1 MSAEFWAVIGVGV
14 AVLGLV
20 WRFDTRFNSL
30 ARLDGIQADIAGIKE
45 RLAAVEA
52 TLGLLVKGLHIE
64 IQGRETT

>member
-1 MSAEFWAVIGVGV
+1 MA
-14 AVLGLV
+14 GL
-20 WRFDTRFNSL
+20 
-30 ARLDGIQADIAGIKE
+30 KE